1 MITLHSTPYFYKDKV
16 FFPGDKPKE
25 KKKEKRIVLP
35 PAARAI
41 SMNTSKSS
49 AKTADAI
56 SKRTLL
62 IKVYKLPLS
71 NYGCGFL
78 MQKCFNL
85 ARNTDRRWAQGWAFV

>member
-1 MITLHSTPYFYKDKV
+1 MK
-16 FFPGDKPKE
+16 
-25 KKKEKRIVLP
+25 
-35 PAARAI
+35 A
-41 SMNTSKSS
+41 SKSS

-78 MQKCFNL
+78 TQKCFDL
-85 ARNTDRRWAQGWAFV
+85 ARNTDRSCAQGWVFV